1 MRLDMKLGMKAVA
14 GGVVALAGSVFALGA
29 QAANL
34 QEGQAAWERLNC
46 ASCHGADGVKSVDP
60 SYPTLAGQHAVYLE
74 HALTAYQRGA
84 RGLPASANVR
94 NNAIMAAFAMQMSK
108 QDIQN
113 VSAWLASLPSPL
125 AVKK

>member
-1 MRLDMKLGMKAVA
+1 MKLIATGVLVLVSGLAV
-14 GGVVALAGSVFALGA
+14 GVFGASA

-34 QEGQAAWERLNC
+34 QEGQAVWEQLNC
-46 ASCHGADGVKSVDP
+46 ASCHGADAVNGIDP
-60 SYPTLAGQHAVYLE
+60 SYPTLAGQHADFLE
-74 HALTAYQRGA
+74 HALISYQRGA

-94 NNAIMAAFAMQMSK
+94 KNAIMSAFAMQLSK

-125 AVKK
+125 STKK

>member
-1 MRLDMKLGMKAVA
+1 MRLIATSIL
-14 GGVVALAGSVFALGA
+14 ALASGLFAAGA

-34 QEGQAAWERLNC
+34 QEGKAVWERLNC
-46 ASCHGADGVKSVDP
+46 ASCHGADAVTGVDP
-60 SYPTLAGQHAVYLE
+60 SYPTLAGQHADFLE

-94 NNAIMAAFAMQMSK
+94 KNAIMGAFATQLSK

-125 AVKK
+125 STKK

>member
-1 MRLDMKLGMKAVA
+1 MKLDMKPIAISLL
-14 GGVVALAGSVFALGA
+14 ALTGTLFAAGA

-34 QEGQAAWERLNC
+34 QEGQAVWERLNC
-46 ASCHGADGVKSVDP
+46 ASCHGADAVKGVDP
-60 SYPTLAGQHAVYLE
+60 SYPALAGQHVDYLE

-84 RGLPASANVR
+84 RGLPASANIR
-94 NNAIMAAFAMQMSK
+94 NNAIMAAFATQLSK

-125 AVKK
+125 SVKK

>member
-1 MRLDMKLGMKAVA
+1 MKMIAT
-14 GGVVALAGSVFALGA
+14 SVFVLASGLFAASA

-34 QEGQAAWERLNC
+34 QEGQAVWERLNC
-46 ASCHGADGVKSVDP
+46 ASCHGAEAVKGIDP
-60 SYPTLAGQHAVYLE
+60 SYPVLAGQHADYLR
-74 HALTAYQRGA
+74 HALVAYQRGA

-94 NNAIMAAFAMQMSK
+94 NNAIMAAFATQLSK
-108 QDIQN
+108 QDIAN